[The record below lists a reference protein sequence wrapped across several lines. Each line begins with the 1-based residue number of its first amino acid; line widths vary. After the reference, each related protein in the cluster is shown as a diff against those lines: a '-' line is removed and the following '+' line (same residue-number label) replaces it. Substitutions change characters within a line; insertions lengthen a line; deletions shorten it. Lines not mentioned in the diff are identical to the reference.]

1 VSPLLHECGEVS
13 RENPPVFAGTD
24 GAGVFMSS
32 NQKKSWV
39 MVNSGLKY
47 VQVYA
52 LTVSGDYLFAGTM
65 QGGIWR
71 LPLSDPSLKKR

>member
-1 VSPLLHECGEVS
+1 
-13 RENPPVFAGTD
+13 
-24 GAGVFMSS
+24 MSS